1 MWDVEL
7 SMLFKC
13 SLQVLC
19 RRLSRFNHSAESFTQ
34 PFYSCLKPVLL
45 LRRTGMKKAKILLSF
60 SHVIRTSKSYYAY
73 HVTAS
78 RAYSS
83 PWNSIP
89 SPIPFPQ
96 IHHHQFHFWSPL
108 ISKSTA
114 PIPSSPIPRPPPGKS
129 TDLNPS
135 PPIPLFI
142 RTPINLIPY
151 HQFHFLPA
159 ILPSKSHRLNSG
171 PIQFHF

>member
-1 MWDVEL
+1 
-7 SMLFKC
+7 MLFKC

-19 RRLSRFNHSAESFTQ
+19 RRLSRFNHSAEPFTQ
-34 PFYSCLKPVLL
+34 PFHSCLKPVLL
-45 LRRTGMKKAKILLSF
+45 LCRAGMKKAKILLSF
-60 SHVIRTSKSYYAY
+60 SHVIRVSNHTRCVSRDA
-73 HVTAS
+73 VTCLFFS
-78 RAYSS
+78 LKFH
-83 PWNSIP
+83 PITNSIP
-89 SPIPFPQ
+89 SNPSPPIPLLVTFNQQ
-96 IHHHQFHFWSPL
+96 IHSPNS
-108 ISKSTA
+108 IFTNSTSPPRKS
-114 PIPSSPIPRPPPGKS
+114 I
-129 TDLNPS
+129 DLNPS